1 MTYLIGERRLSGRG
15 EFHPIPCWL
24 PAEQL
29 VINPG
34 FIEVWPAPPWLAL
47 RIVCVLDP
55 GLRLD
60 AVATSCWPP
69 RDRCGI

>member
-1 MTYLIGERRLSGRG
+1 LSSTLGIEEKGIRRSV
-15 EFHPIPCWL
+15 H
-24 PAEQL
+24 
-29 VINPG
+29 
-34 FIEVWPAPPWLAL
+34 FIEVWPARPWLAL